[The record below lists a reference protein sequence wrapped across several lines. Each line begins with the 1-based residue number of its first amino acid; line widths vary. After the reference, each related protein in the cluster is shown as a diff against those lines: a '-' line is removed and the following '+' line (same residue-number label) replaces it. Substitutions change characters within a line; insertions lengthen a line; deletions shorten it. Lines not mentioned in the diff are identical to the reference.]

1 MVKAIK
7 SYVKDENA
15 LDEQVGKILFIVVC
29 IGVVMADGSYG
40 ICFQIKQITLQIR
53 QTVTVTLVLVLNLV
67 VTHSV
72 TNIFGTFKSPN
83 RALVS

>member
-29 IGVVMADGSYG
+29 IGVVMAIGWFVWNMLSDKANNAANQADGNRNPGAGSEFSG
-40 ICFQIKQITLQIR
+40 
-53 QTVTVTLVLVLNLV
+53 NP
-67 VTHSV
+67 
-72 TNIFGTFKSPN
+72 FGN
-83 RALVS
+83 